1 MHPTFTRRIVRSRFR
16 QSVAAFIAREAGTD
30 AGSDCG
36 SGRKMERTLLG
47 SHGLCVRGRRQA
59 AGSGSGN
66 RQCVSDPDPVHLADN
81 GINAVV
87 DGSLPSPRH
96 SRLVPDPKS
105 RD

>member
-36 SGRKMERTLLG
+36 GSGKMGGDVLG
-47 SHGLCVRGRRQA
+47 SHGLCVRGRWQA
-59 AGSGSGN
+59 PGSRSGN
-66 RQCVSDPDPVHLADN
+66 SQRVTGSDAGDLADN
-81 GINAVV
+81 GIHALV
-87 DGSLPSPRH
+87 DGSLPCPRH
-96 SRLVPDPKS
+96 SRLVPDPES